1 MKCPECQTDNP
12 ETRKFCRECGNKLP
26 LICPN
31 CSFENEPG
39 DNFCGECGHQQIE
52 KKILKKQNAA
62 VISERKN
69 VTILFSDMSG
79 YTAITERLDPE
90 DVKDFMSRIFGEIA
104 QVIVKYEG
112 FIERFI
118 GDAVMAIFGVPSAHE
133 DDPIRAIKAARE
145 IHNLVEELSPKLE
158 AKVGQN
164 LSMHSGINTGLVVTG
179 EVDVQKG
186 IHGITGDPVNLASRL
201 EGLAKKGEILVGE
214 QTFRQAEGY
223 FIFERQKPKKVKGK
237 ESAINVYRVIAPSTR
252 RTRFDVSSERGL
264 TPLIGREREID
275 VLLAGFNRSID
286 GRGQSFSIISEAGR
300 GKSRLVYEFRKA
312 VAKENVTFLE
322 GKCPSYGK
330 NIAYH
335 PIIEILKSNFDIQDN
350 DQDLE
355 INNKVKNGLKLL
367 SVDQAST
374 LPYFLELLS
383 VKNSGIDNI
392 QISPEEKK
400 DRIVEALKHLA
411 VKGSE
416 IRPLVMAVED
426 LHWMDK
432 SSEDA
437 FKELLG
443 VISGL
448 QIFLIFTYRPEFTPK
463 WDVKSYMN
471 QVNLNRFARQE
482 SIAMTS
488 NILETDDIDDV
499 LLNLIIE
506 KTEGNPFY
514 IEEFIRSLRDLK
526 MIEKKDK
533 YYLSQDIKDISIPTT
548 IQDVI
553 IARVDSLSEGS
564 KEVLQTCSIVGRE
577 ISCMLLIR
585 LMDMPEEL
593 LRSHLAVLMESE
605 LIYERGIF
613 PQSLYVF
620 KHALTLDVVY
630 DSILIKR
637 RKELHER
644 IGYTIE
650 ELYDE
655 NIDQYYGILT
665 KHFIESKNFEKGVVY
680 SKLAGKRAEKTGAL
694 NDAISYALKR
704 ITCMEKMPRTK
715 SLEEKIV
722 HLRAILGLY
731 MADMNFFKKAQEI
744 IAPIENV
751 ALTSADEKRVSQ
763 IETVIGIINFAEDNF
778 PKAYEYLE
786 NALRRSKQTKDMPA
800 IATASFWLGNAQH
813 FNCEFGKA
821 EINIRAT
828 YHIIKGA
835 GISWRAATVKSCLG
849 YFVYYNQGRVDLAY
863 ETTRKGVKIAEKSG
877 DIFSKTFA
885 FSCHG
890 ISCFGKGLFEES
902 LDYLSMG
909 IELSG
914 KLDHQ
919 WWQPW
924 ANHFIAEVYFETG
937 HYKKAK
943 KHYFTAASLFEKF
956 GNWPSSTIVSKIGFE
971 RTKPFHNEI
980 IDIDTL
986 HSCVSTVKAKLYQG
1000 CIRRYVSEILFNLK
1014 EERNSEAEAWIKKAI
1029 ESDDRNGVMFELG
1042 RDYAFYAG
1050 ILKHKGDNSSA
1061 QENLNRALD
1070 IFRKNGAQGW
1080 VEKYER
1086 GLADI

>member
-630 DSILIKR
+630 DSMLIKR

-722 HLRAILGLY
+722 HLRAIL
-731 MADMNFFKKAQEI
+731 D
-744 IAPIENV
+744 
-751 ALTSADEKRVSQ
+751 S
-763 IETVIGIINFAEDNF
+763 
-778 PKAYEYLE
+778 
-786 NALRRSKQTKDMPA
+786 
-800 IATASFWLGNAQH
+800 
-813 FNCEFGKA
+813 
-821 EINIRAT
+821 
-828 YHIIKGA
+828 
-835 GISWRAATVKSCLG
+835 
-849 YFVYYNQGRVDLAY
+849 
-863 ETTRKGVKIAEKSG
+863 
-877 DIFSKTFA
+877 
-885 FSCHG
+885 
-890 ISCFGKGLFEES
+890 
-902 LDYLSMG
+902 
-909 IELSG
+909 
-914 KLDHQ
+914 
-919 WWQPW
+919 
-924 ANHFIAEVYFETG
+924 
-937 HYKKAK
+937 
-943 KHYFTAASLFEKF
+943 
-956 GNWPSSTIVSKIGFE
+956 
-971 RTKPFHNEI
+971 
-980 IDIDTL
+980 
-986 HSCVSTVKAKLYQG
+986 
-1000 CIRRYVSEILFNLK
+1000 
-1014 EERNSEAEAWIKKAI
+1014 
-1029 ESDDRNGVMFELG
+1029 
-1042 RDYAFYAG
+1042 
-1050 ILKHKGDNSSA
+1050 
-1061 QENLNRALD
+1061 
-1070 IFRKNGAQGW
+1070 
-1080 VEKYER
+1080 
-1086 GLADI
+1086 